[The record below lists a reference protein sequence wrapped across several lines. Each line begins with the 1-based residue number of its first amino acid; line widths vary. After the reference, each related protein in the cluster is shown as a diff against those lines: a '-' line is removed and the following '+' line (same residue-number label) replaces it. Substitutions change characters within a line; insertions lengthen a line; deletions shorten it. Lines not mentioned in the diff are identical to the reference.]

1 MFLLNKKL
9 KYSDAIFYLLMLSTI
24 YILIYNIFHYSPSLG
39 YDAEAHYEYVEGF
52 FALLIPNLS
61 DQASDEITSEFMR
74 KIRSNTIGENL

>member
-39 YDAEAHYEYVEGF
+39 YDAEAHFLYVDHIARYLPYDFNIPVLVKLGNF
-52 FALLIPNLS
+52 LIHLWPIFSL
-61 DQASDEITSEFMR
+61 Q
-74 KIRSNTIGENL
+74 